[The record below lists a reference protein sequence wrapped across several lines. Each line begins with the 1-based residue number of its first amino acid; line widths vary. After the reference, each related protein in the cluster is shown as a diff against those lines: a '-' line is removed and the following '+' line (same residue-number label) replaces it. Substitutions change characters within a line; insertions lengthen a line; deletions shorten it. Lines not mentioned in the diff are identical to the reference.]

1 MTLEIKAPSF
11 PESIADG
18 TVAAWHKQAGE
29 GAKRDEV
36 LVEIETDK
44 VVLEIVA
51 PADGTLQQ
59 ILKEVG
65 DVVLSEEV
73 VGLFSEGASATS
85 APAKPSKSAPNPRGD
100 TGARTRE
107 RQSSCA

>member
-1 MTLEIKAPSF
+1 MTLEIKAPTF

-18 TVAAWHKQAGE
+18 TVAAWHKQPGE
-29 GAKRDEV
+29 AAKRDEV

-51 PADGTLQQ
+51 PSDGTLQQ
-59 ILKEVG
+59 IVKAVG

-73 VGLFSEGASATS
+73 VGLFAEGATAAA
-85 APAKPSKSAPNPRGD
+85 APAAGESRRGYGEARC
-100 TGARTRE
+100 GAYNE
-107 RQSSCA
+107 NGG